1 MVVVVI
7 SFLMAC
13 GKLLTREEPLDGNLW
28 RQEEFATA
36 APLVMKNLI
45 NQQELVS
52 VRVQK
57 SNLLL
62 GHSTPPLST
71 TTPTLCRLL
80 SLPSIHVARSFP
92 FPAHSHFSLNN
103 AATRTTT
110 TGEDE
115 NHKTK
120 ISPEKEEKKK
130 KKKVRKKEVKTE
142 K

>member
-45 NQQELVS
+45 NQQEPVS

-92 FPAHSHFSLNN
+92 SPAHSHFSLNN
-103 AATRTTT
+103 AATRTTKT
-110 TGEDE
+110 TTTREDE

-120 ISPEKEEKKK
+120 ISQGKKK
-130 KKKVRKKEVKTE
+130 KQRKKPNNE